1 MKWFLAVIFAMA
13 ASVASGEP
21 WLCNEP
27 DGSRR
32 FSYEPES
39 AARKNCVHHPIP
51 SGNVWRARPR
61 TSDAEERP
69 VDFPR
74 VDAKTQKQRDATRR
88 VILERELLEEK
99 RALAEA
105 MKLLAEQK
113 RDLRGKDKS
122 EARLEERL
130 KPYQDRVRVHLT
142 NISNL
147 EKELANEG

>member
-1 MKWFLAVIFAMA
+1 MKWVLAATFVLA
-13 ASVASGEP
+13 APIASAEP
-21 WLCNEP
+21 WLCTEP
-27 DGSRR
+27 DGTRR

-39 AARKNCVHHPIP
+39 AGRKNCVHHPIP

-61 TSDAEERP
+61 TADA
-69 VDFPR
+69 DQQSAGFPR

-88 VILERELLEEK
+88 AILERELLEER

-105 MKLLAEQK
+105 MKVLAEQN
-113 RDLRGKDKS
+113 RDFRGKDKDQ
-122 EARLEERL
+122 ARSEERL
-130 KPYQDRVRVHLT
+130 KAYQDRVRVHLT

>member
-1 MKWFLAVIFAMA
+1 MKWFLAVMFAMGAPA
-13 ASVASGEP
+13 ASAEP
-21 WLCNEP
+21 WLCTEP

-39 AARKNCVHHPIP
+39 AGRKNCAHHPIP

-61 TSDAEERP
+61 TADAEQQSAN
-69 VDFPR
+69 FPR

-88 VILERELLEEK
+88 AILERELLDEK
-99 RALAEA
+99 RSLAEA
-105 MKLLAEQK
+105 MRLLAEQK
-113 RDLRGKDKS
+113 RELRGKDRR

-147 EKELANEG
+147 EKELANES